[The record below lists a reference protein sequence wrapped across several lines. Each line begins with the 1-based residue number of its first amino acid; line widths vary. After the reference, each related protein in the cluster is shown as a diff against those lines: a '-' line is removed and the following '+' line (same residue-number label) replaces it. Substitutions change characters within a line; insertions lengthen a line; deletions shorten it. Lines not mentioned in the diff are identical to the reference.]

1 VKEHAGSTTEKYDVA
16 YAYAYAQ
23 APQDPS
29 GLWADFALAY
39 SRLLHKKSDSV
50 HDAWAM
56 WE

>member
-1 VKEHAGSTTEKYDVA
+1 VKEHAGSTTEKYGV
-16 YAYAYAQ
+16 AYAYAQ